1 MDARMFKNKLANA
14 SMIFFHI
21 LMCFL
26 LLFISVFVQGNKE
39 IFTLNKTVKNL
50 LHHIGGFFCFVFN
63 THKKKKKRRRGDQ
76 GLWNVSEIRS
86 LVVMTDGITVSGAK
100 WLEATI

>member
-1 MDARMFKNKLANA
+1 MFKNKLANA

-50 LHHIGGFFCFVFN
+50 LHHIGVFFVLFLIL
-63 THKKKKKRRRGDQ
+63 TRRRKKG
-76 GLWNVSEIRS
+76 GVEIRDYGMS
-86 LVVMTDGITVSGAK
+86 VKFGVL
-100 WLEATI
+100 

>member
-1 MDARMFKNKLANA
+1 MFKNKLANA

-50 LHHIGGFFCFVFN
+50 LHHIGVCFVLFLIL
-63 THKKKKKRRRGDQ
+63 TRRRKKRRRGDQ

>member
-63 THKKKKKRRRGDQ
+63 THKKKKKKAAWRPGIMECQ
-76 GLWNVSEIRS
+76 WNSESCSDDRWNNS
-86 LVVMTDGITVSGAK
+86 
-100 WLEATI
+100 

>member
-1 MDARMFKNKLANA
+1 MFKNKLANA

-50 LHHIGGFFCFVFN
+50 LHHIGGFFVLFLIL
-63 THKKKKKRRRGDQ
+63 TRRRKKGGVETRDY
-76 GLWNVSEIRS
+76 GMSVKFGVL
-86 LVVMTDGITVSGAK
+86 
-100 WLEATI
+100 

>member
-1 MDARMFKNKLANA
+1 MFKNKLANA

-50 LHHIGGFFCFVFN
+50 LHHIGGFFVLFLIL
-63 THKKKKKRRRGDQ
+63 TRRRKKKGGVETRDYGMSVKFGV
-76 GLWNVSEIRS
+76 L
-86 LVVMTDGITVSGAK
+86 
-100 WLEATI
+100 

>member
-1 MDARMFKNKLANA
+1 MFKNKLANA

-50 LHHIGGFFCFVFN
+50 LHHIGVFFVLFLIL
-63 THKKKKKRRRGDQ
+63 TRRRRKKGGVETRDY
-76 GLWNVSEIRS
+76 GMSVKFGVL
-86 LVVMTDGITVSGAK
+86 
-100 WLEATI
+100 

>member
-1 MDARMFKNKLANA
+1 MFKNKLANA

-50 LHHIGGFFCFVFN
+50 LHHIGGFFCFVLFLIL
-63 THKKKKKRRRGDQ
+63 TRRRRKGS
-76 GLWNVSEIRS
+76 VEIRDYGMS
-86 LVVMTDGITVSGAK
+86 VKFGVL
-100 WLEATI
+100 

>member
-50 LHHIGGFFCFVFN
+50 LHHIGVFFVLFLIL
-63 THKKKKKRRRGDQ
+63 TRRRKKGGVETRDY
-76 GLWNVSEIRS
+76 GMSVKFGVL
-86 LVVMTDGITVSGAK
+86 
-100 WLEATI
+100 

>member
-1 MDARMFKNKLANA
+1 MFKNKLANA

-50 LHHIGGFFCFVFN
+50 LHHIGVFFVLFLIL
-63 THKKKKKRRRGDQ
+63 TRRRKKRRRGDQ